1 MADDSESEDDCV
13 IRPYGDSDFSAVE
26 ALWGACG
33 LIVGHR
39 DGRPVAT
46 VMTGHDGHRGW
57 LAGRGV
63 GKVNLMIRQSNEAA
77 RGFYQAIG
85 YACEPRIVMSRLLP
99 R

>member
-1 MADDSESEDDCV
+1 MAGL
-13 IRPYGDSDFSAVE
+13 RPDRRPQRP
-26 ALWGACG
+26 
-33 LIVGHR
+33 GHR
-39 DGRPVAT
+39 GWLYYLAVDPAERGKGLGRRMVA
-46 VMTGHDGHRGW
+46 DAEGW

-85 YACEPRIVMSRLLP
+85 YACEPRIVMSRFLHRCPP